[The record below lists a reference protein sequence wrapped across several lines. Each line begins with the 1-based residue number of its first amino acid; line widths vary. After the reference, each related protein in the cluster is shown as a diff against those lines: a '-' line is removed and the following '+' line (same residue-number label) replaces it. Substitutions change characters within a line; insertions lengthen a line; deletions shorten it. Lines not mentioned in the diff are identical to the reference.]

1 MSPKKKRK
9 SENQEEEEEEAEAIE
24 KLPKNWWLHSAAR
37 RRLLNDLESGTLSL
51 SKEDVSPKE
60 AWERYKNLPEF
71 ASVPYPKFVARLND
85 HRKQVTRDANP
96 NPTGKVRPK
105 NWWKNSAA
113 RQRLIDDLEG
123 GRLTLSE
130 EQLGPDEAWEF
141 YRNEPEFVTVAYEKF
156 EDKLREHRLQ
166 VSRHKDR
173 SSFEMDALR
182 HDRRLHPRHTHD
194 SQGVPVWDLSEAKP
208 LLKAHIAAG
217 LANMLPNDLRASIS
231 PSDLRLTREEYQV
244 FDLRTF
250 THHIIQ
256 EIRLQKYFNYRDDKR
271 TKERITKY

>member
-1 MSPKKKRK
+1 M
-9 SENQEEEEEEAEAIE
+9 
-24 KLPKNWWLHSAAR
+24 
-37 RRLLNDLESGTLSL
+37 
-51 SKEDVSPKE
+51 
-60 AWERYKNLPEF
+60 
-71 ASVPYPKFVARLND
+71 
-85 HRKQVTRDANP
+85 
-96 NPTGKVRPK
+96 RPK

-113 RQRLIDDLEG
+113 RQRLIDDLEE

-130 EQLGPDEAWEF
+130 EELGPDEAWEL

-166 VSRHKDR
+166 VSRRKDR

-182 HDRRLHPRHTHD
+182 HDQRLHPRHTHD

-208 LLKAHIAAG
+208 RLKAHISAE
-217 LANMLPNDLRASIS
+217 LANMSPNDLRASIS
-231 PSDLRLTREEYQV
+231 PTDLRLTREEYQV

-256 EIRLQKYFNYRDDKR
+256 EICLQKYFNYRDDKR
-271 TKERITKY
+271 TKERI